1 MPLSHEGSQR
11 SFRENL
17 LLALTLAAVAGAVNA
32 IGLVEFGWFTTHMT
46 GAATRVGV
54 AAASANAAVAKLFLS
69 MLFAFLFGAM
79 TATLLIERA
88 KILGGARYAGALLI
102 QAFLL
107 TAFALVAELVAPR
120 PDWLLLPMIVTLSF
134 SMGLQNALVTKISGA
149 VVRTTHVTGLVT
161 DLGIEVVRLFFW
173 WRQRDRQ
180 RRGFAQRL
188 GGIYALGHEPELY
201 NVKLLGTILLSFISG
216 AAMGTT
222 LSVHFGPMA
231 MIGPVTVVTSL
242 VLYGQVMAA
251 RKTSSAPLKVA
262 PPKGGRHQDGRKT
275 G

>member
-17 LLALTLAAVAGAVNA
+17 LLALTLAGVAGAVNA
-32 IGLVEFGWFTTHMT
+32 IGLVELGWFTTHMT
-46 GAATRVGV
+46 GAATRIGV
-54 AAASANAAVAKLFLS
+54 AAATSDANGAKLFLT
-69 MLFAFLFGAM
+69 MLLSFLFGAM

-88 KILGGARYAGALLI
+88 KILGRARYAGALLI

-107 TAFALVAELVAPR
+107 TAFALSAELLAPR
-120 PDWLLLPMIVTLSF
+120 PDWLLLPMIATLSF

-188 GGIYALGHEPELY
+188 GGIYALGQEPELY

-222 LSVHFGPMA
+222 LTVHFGPVA
-231 MIGPVTVVTSL
+231 MIGPVTVVTAL
-242 VLYGQVMAA
+242 VIYGQFTAA
-251 RKTSSAPLKVA
+251 RRASRAPLRVA
-262 PPKGGRHQDGRKT
+262 PRKDERKT

>member
-1 MPLSHEGSQR
+1 MPSVMPLSHEGSQR

-17 LLALTLAAVAGAVNA
+17 LLALTLAGVAGAVNA

-54 AAASANAAVAKLFLS
+54 AAASGNGPVAKLFLS
-69 MLFAFLFGAM
+69 MLLAFLFGAM
-79 TATLLIERA
+79 TATLLIERS
-88 KILGGARYAGALLI
+88 KILGKARYAGALLI
-102 QAFLL
+102 EAFLL
-107 TAFALVAELVAPR
+107 TAFALTAELLHPR
-120 PDWLLLPMIVTLSF
+120 PDWVFLPMVVTLSF

-188 GGIYALGHEPELY
+188 GGIYALGQEPELY
-201 NVKLLGTILLSFISG
+201 NVRLLGTILLSFISG
-216 AAMGTT
+216 AAMGTA
-222 LSVHFGPMA
+222 LSVQFGPMA
-231 MIGPVTVVTSL
+231 MVGPVTVVTAL
-242 VLYGQVMAA
+242 VIHGEVIAG
-251 RKTSSAPLKVA
+251 RKTSNAPLKA
-262 PPKGGRHQDGRKT
+262 AQPRDNRKA